1 MPLSKRAAKI
11 CQMHRLGTMSLAE
24 LALKMGLS
32 RNQVEYATQRYMT
45 TSERA
50 EIYAKR
56 MGKTGRA
63 TMNSGGWKDKDR
75 NISHVDDC
83 INFGRNLC
91 NYGQISTWEE
101 IDD

>member
-1 MPLSKRAAKI
+1 
-11 CQMHRLGTMSLAE
+11 
-24 LALKMGLS
+24 
-32 RNQVEYATQRYMT
+32 
-45 TSERA
+45 
-50 EIYAKR
+50 
-56 MGKTGRA
+56 
-63 TMNSGGWKDKDR
+63 MNSGGWKDKDR